1 MSSQVLGSLSFL
13 DTPDVGGN
21 LVLTTATG
29 MSQGN
34 ITGTAGILTVT
45 GTTNIVLTI
54 ADNPILPGT
63 AGFTIPVGTT
73 AQREGAPAVGRTRYN
88 STIGT
93 SETFN
98 GSAWVQDGRILQVV
112 TGVIPSTSNTSGTP
126 PWDGTPPL
134 ITEGNQ
140 VWSQVFTPMSATSR
154 VIIMQTMTIAHN
166 AVSRVVT
173 SSIFAGATNLGAG
186 GATCAVINT
195 PYALP
200 LTVQHAPG
208 STAAI
213 TYTCRVGA
221 NGGNTCFINQ
231 TAATAADLGGLAT
244 TKYIIME
251 VA

>member
-13 DTPDVGGN
+13 DAPDVNGN

-29 MSQGN
+29 LSQGN
-34 ITGTAGILTVT
+34 ITGAANAISIS
-45 GTTNIVLTI
+45 GTTNLVINL
-54 ADNPILPGT
+54 ADNPILSGT
-63 AGFTIPVGTT
+63 AGFTMPVGTT
-73 AQREGAPAVGRTRYN
+73 AQREGAPAAGRTRYN

-93 SETFN
+93 AETFN
-98 GSAWVQDGRILQVV
+98 GSAWIQDGRILQVV
-112 TGVIPSTSNTSGTP
+112 TGVIAASSNNTGTP

-134 ITEGNQ
+134 NTEGSQ
-140 VWSQVFTPMSATSR
+140 VWTQVFTPQSATSR
-154 VIIMQTMTIAHN
+154 VIIMQTMTIAHGTAN
-166 AVSRVVT
+166 RVVT
-173 SSIFAGATNLGAG
+173 ASIFAGATNIGAG
-186 GATCAVINT
+186 GTFSSVANS

-208 STAAI
+208 SIAAI

-221 NGGNTCFINQ
+221 NGNGTCFINQ
-231 TAATAADLGGLAT
+231 TAASSGDLGGLAA